1 MKRTERH
8 HLKENE
14 VQTLMRQVRE
24 AFETRRGEMT
34 TVVVLV
40 VVLGVA
46 AVGYFAWR
54 DRGQTKAHALL
65 AEALLV
71 HDARVGP
78 PPAPGAASGGLY
90 FATERERA
98 QAALTKL
105 KVVADAYPSS
115 DAGIYA
121 RYQEASTWLAL
132 GSAAQAAAAYQQ
144 VIATAG
150 DGLYGQMARL
160 GLAEAQVAAGQ
171 FDPAINTYKEL
182 SQRKDGS
189 LPVDGILM
197 QLGRAYLG
205 AGKRADAQL
214 TFTRLVAEYPESP
227 FSGDAKRELDNLK
240 KS

>member
-14 VQTLMRQVRE
+14 LQNLARQVRE
-24 AFETRRGEMT
+24 AFETRRGEVMT
-34 TVVVLV
+34 AVVLV
-40 VVLGVA
+40 VVLGVVV
-46 AVGYFAWR
+46 VGYFSWR
-54 DRGQTKAHALL
+54 ERGQTKAHALL
-65 AEALLV
+65 AEALTV
-71 HDARVGP
+71 QEARVGP
-78 PPAPGAASGGLY
+78 PPAPGTPSGGLY

-105 KVVADAYPSS
+105 TVAADAYPSS

-144 VIATAG
+144 VIDTAG
-150 DGLYGQMARL
+150 DGLYGQMGRL

-171 FDPAINTYKEL
+171 FDPAINIYKEL
-182 SQRKDGS
+182 AQRKDGP

-205 AGKRADAQL
+205 AGKRTDAQQ
-214 TFTRLVAEYPESP
+214 TFTKLVDEYPESP
-227 FSGDAKRELDNLK
+227 FSGDAKRELDSLK

>member
-14 VQTLMRQVRE
+14 LQNVMRQVRE

-46 AVGYFAWR
+46 AAGYVAWR
-54 DRGQTKAHALL
+54 ERGRTKANALL
-65 AEALLV
+65 AEALTV
-71 HDARVGP
+71 QAARVSP
-78 PPAPGAASGGLY
+78 PPAPGAPSGGLY

-98 QAALTKL
+98 QAALTKF
-105 KVVADAYPSS
+105 KVAADAYPSS

-150 DGLYGQMARL
+150 DGLHGQMARL

-189 LPVDGILM
+189 LPVDGILI

-205 AGKRADAQL
+205 AGKRTDAQL
-214 TFTRLVAEYPESP
+214 TFTRLVDEFPESP
-227 FSGDAKRELDNLK
+227 FSGDAKRELENLK